1 MPGKTRGKCA
11 VRRRSL
17 EFMIGNLLSNV
28 LTRKSGERPAAAA
41 PAPVAF
47 VEPAAATPATTPPD
61 SAAPPAPVQEAAQ
74 REAAEREDFIRR
86 KQYERDS
93 AQVWLGAQQLLATLR
108 ADPAYVDPRRL
119 ERAGWK
125 AYSQNDEDG
134 IIDEIFRRI
143 GVRHRSFVE
152 FGAGDG
158 LENNTAYLLAQGWRG
173 LWMDGGEENARAIH
187 HGFAPLIERGLLQFK
202 CEFIT
207 RDNVDGLIAS
217 AGLGPEIDL
226 LSIDVDGND
235 VHLWEAINCINPRV
249 VAVEY
254 NAKFRPPVAWTV
266 AYNATHV
273 WRGDDYMGASLC
285 AFDQLARRR
294 GYRLVGCNLA
304 GVNAFF
310 VRDDLAGDL
319 FASPATAEHLYQP
332 PRYDLIYAYRGGHG
346 AGSLSI
352 VQGANLAG
360 GLGIDVSG
368 LASTFKPEM
377 P

>member
-1 MPGKTRGKCA
+1 
-11 VRRRSL
+11 
-17 EFMIGNLLSNV
+17 MIGNLLSNV
-28 LTRKSGERPAAAA
+28 LTRKSGERPASLAM
-41 PAPVAF
+41 PAV
-47 VEPAAATPATTPPD
+47 AATVPMP
-61 SAAPPAPVQEAAQ
+61 APPAQQSVAQPEPAPAVDQEAAA
-74 REAAEREDFIRR
+74 RTEFMRR
-86 KQYERDS
+86 KEFERGS
-93 AQVWLGAQQLLATLR
+93 AQAWLQAQQLLETLR
-108 ADPAYVDPRRL
+108 ADPAYADPKRL

-134 IIDEIFRRI
+134 IIAEIFRRI
-143 GVRHRSFVE
+143 GVKHRSFVE

-173 LWMDGGEENARAIH
+173 LWMDGSEDNARIIR

-207 RDNVDGLIAS
+207 RENVDGLIAS

-226 LSIDVDGND
+226 LSIDLDGND
-235 VHLWEAINCINPRV
+235 LHLWEAINCVNPRV

-266 AYNATHV
+266 AYSATHM
-273 WRGDDYMGASLC
+273 WQGDDYMGASLS
-285 AFDQLARRR
+285 AFEKLARAR
-294 GYRLVGCNLA
+294 GYRLAGCNLA

-310 VRDDLAGDL
+310 VREDLAGDL
-319 FASPATAEHLYQP
+319 FASPATAEHLFQP

-352 VQGANLAG
+352 VQGANLALSL
-360 GLGIDVSG
+360 GLDLSGI
-368 LASTFKPEM
+368 ASTFKPEI